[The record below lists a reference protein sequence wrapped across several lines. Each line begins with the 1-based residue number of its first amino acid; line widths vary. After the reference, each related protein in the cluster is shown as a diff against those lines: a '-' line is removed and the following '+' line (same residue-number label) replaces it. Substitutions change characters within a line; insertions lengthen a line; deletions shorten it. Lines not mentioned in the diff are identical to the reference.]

1 MPLFADGFNYLKA
14 RGTSRMEFFKSK
26 FPEIP
31 GPHFTDLGRMKG
43 CINLGAT
50 VWFWT
55 LDPWIGSPVS

>member
-1 MPLFADGFNYLKA
+1 MPLFVDGFNYLKT

-50 VWFWT
+50 VWF
-55 LDPWIGSPVS
+55 